1 MEGER
6 PTVTPEKGK
15 LLSIYVLG
23 IILWVGLIFYLG
35 LWEKGGLGYLLI
47 AIPPIAFLYSAYNIS
62 QGKIDKKSLLGG
74 DCTSFEVLIIIVIIN
89 WLAILREGR
98 FFKIIFVALVFLML
112 SILDVLA
119 SEEDAVYIAAF
130 KSVCQTISI
139 ALLMVALHI
148 YYVEVQVHG
157 GTLDPSLAY
166 PSPAKTMYSPGYV
179 RQPMPQP
186 GEL

>member
-1 MEGER
+1 MEGEK
-6 PTVTPEKGK
+6 VAPEKGK

-23 IILWVGLIFYLG
+23 IILWMVLIWYLG
-35 LWEKGGLGYLLI
+35 LWEKGGLGYFLI
-47 AIPPIAFLYSAYNIS
+47 AIPPVIFLYSAYNIS
-62 QGKIDKKSLLGG
+62 QGKIDSKSLLGG
-74 DCTSFEVLIIIVIIN
+74 DCTSFEVLIIIIIIN

-112 SILDVLA
+112 SILDVLS
-119 SEEDAVYIAAF
+119 SEKEALYISAF

-148 YYVEVQVHG
+148 YYVEVQSHG

-166 PSPAKTMYSPGYV
+166 PSPARTMYSPGYV
-179 RQPMPQP
+179 KQPLLQP